1 MKEGGILDLDLDE
14 FQLLGTVP
22 VAVIDVLWP
31 GFVPQSYDVYIN
43 PVYLRRHL
51 QSRPDYV
58 NRVAAFNQ
66 YGHLLATSL
75 VRAHAFARYEGARGT
90 EAGLDVFTQIEDRTE
105 PAHLQLGLRLLPAS
119 DAPRRPNYVTTVML
133 VSTQRVRAV
142 LSRARHCLP
151 DGGPATIKRAP

>member
-1 MKEGGILDLDLDE
+1 MLDLDLDE

-22 VAVIDVLWP
+22 VAVVDVLWP

-90 EAGLDVFTQIEDRTE
+90 EAGLDAFTRVEGRAE
-105 PAHLQLGLRLLPAS
+105 PAYLQLGLRLLPTS
-119 DAPRRPNYVTTVML
+119 DTPRRPNYVTTVML

-142 LSRARHCLP
+142 LRRARHCLP
-151 DGGPATIKRAP
+151 HGGPATVKRAP